1 MGKVAHSSLSARVLK
16 ALGIFG
22 SLQML
27 AMLCAVVRTKLVA
40 IWIGATGV
48 GIISLYNATLDLIK
62 FISSLDINQCAVP
75 EIAKASKAG
84 RAEVNYTVK
93 FTSYIFGTAG
103 ALLTL
108 LASPL
113 LSRLTFGTY
122 AYTWG
127 FALLSPTVFFSVLAN
142 GLTAILQGTD
152 RLRQLAKATLYGSLA
167 ATAIA
172 IPLFYFFRYDAIVPV
187 LITYQLSALAFL
199 LVPHVERPAVRP
211 DRARLRAA
219 VKAFVKLGSG
229 LTLGISIGLG
239 ADYLL
244 RVYINSCS
252 SLETV
257 GFLQAGITIIKNYV
271 GLIFTAICME
281 YFPRLSATIR
291 KPQTTSV
298 IVSHEISMCLWIL
311 MPVVVLFIAADEL
324 IVRILYSE
332 SFLPVMPLLGIAIL
346 STFFRA
352 VSWCLSLVIVAK
364 GDSKRYIISEFV
376 SAASLL
382 LFGIAGWHFYGLAGI
397 GIAIAGQFMVHAA
410 ITLWLTHRYYGLKL
424 SQGLPALLGM
434 SATTWAAAL
443 SLKIFLGWWAPLLII
458 LPWLLPL
465 AYRRI
470 RR

>member
-1 MGKVAHSSLSARVLK
+1 MGKIAHSSLSARVLK

-22 SLQML
+22 SLQVL
-27 AMLCAVVRTKLVA
+27 TMLCAVVRTKLVA

-62 FISSLDINQCAVP
+62 FISSFDINQCAVP
-75 EIAKASKAG
+75 QIAKASQAH
-84 RAEVNYTVK
+84 RPAVNYAVRY
-93 FTSYIFGTAG
+93 TSYIFGVAG
-103 ALLTL
+103 SLLTL

-113 LSRLTFGTY
+113 LSRLTFGSY
-122 AYTWG
+122 DYTWG

-142 GLTAILQGTD
+142 GITAILQGSD
-152 RLRQLAKATLYGSLA
+152 RLRELAKATLYGSLA

-187 LITYQLSALAFL
+187 LIGYQLATLAFL
-199 LVPHVERPAVRP
+199 LLPHVEKPASRPSSAQ
-211 DRARLRAA
+211 LRAA
-219 VKAFVKLGSG
+219 LNKYIRLGAG
-229 LTLGISIGLG
+229 LTLGISVSIA

-252 SLETV
+252 STETV
-257 GFLQAGITIIKNYV
+257 GLLQAGITIIKSYV
-271 GLIFTAICME
+271 GLLFTAICME
-281 YFPRLSATIR
+281 YFPRLSSTIR
-291 KPQTTSV
+291 KPHTTSV
-298 IVSHEISMCLWIL
+298 IVSHEISISLWIL
-311 MPVVVLFIAADEL
+311 MPVVVVFIAADEL
-324 IVRILYSE
+324 IVRILYTE
-332 SFLPVMPLLGIAIL
+332 SFLTIMPFLGLAIL

-382 LFGIAGWHFYGLAGI
+382 LLGIAGWHFYGLTGVGA
-397 GIAIAGQFMVHAA
+397 AIVGQFIIHAA
-410 ITLWLTHRYYGLKL
+410 VTMWIYRRNYSLRLAHGLSAHL
-424 SQGLPALLGM
+424 VL
-434 SATTWAAAL
+434 ATTVWLAAI
-443 SLKIFLGWWAPLLII
+443 SLKIWLGWWAPLIAI
-458 LPWLLPL
+458 LPWLLPI